1 MPDDGL
7 MQKLESERRNGRDD
21 YPIRAVWNS
30 ILAGIIFE
38 HGSIESLRR
47 ELSRNAQLRVL
58 CGLTGMGK
66 NTVLPSYVYSR
77 FFKKL
82 FKNEKEI
89 NKMFGEL
96 VKELYKLL
104 PDFGKDLSID
114 SKAIN
119 SLSRRENKKKERDDR
134 RDIDANWGSKE

>member
-1 MPDDGL
+1 
-7 MQKLESERRNGRDD
+7 
-21 YPIRAVWNS
+21 
-30 ILAGIIFE
+30 
-38 HGSIESLRR
+38 
-47 ELSRNAQLRVL
+47 
-58 CGLTGMGK
+58 
-66 NTVLPSYVYSR
+66 VYSR